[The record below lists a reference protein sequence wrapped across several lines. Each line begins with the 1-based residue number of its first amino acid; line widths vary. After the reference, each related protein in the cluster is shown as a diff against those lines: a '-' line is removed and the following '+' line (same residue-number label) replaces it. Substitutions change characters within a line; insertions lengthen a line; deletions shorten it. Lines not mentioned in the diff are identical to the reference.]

1 MIASAGFRASAWAWV
16 LTAAAVALFLS
27 LAAWQLRRGQLKE
40 SLQATLADRAT
51 EPQIVSP
58 ALGPPPDL
66 ALYRAQAT
74 GTYLAQNQLL
84 QDGHSH
90 EHRPGYRVWTPLVL
104 PNGSAL
110 LVDRGWIPSDRSGFD
125 GSAPPGVVT
134 VTGFWRSLP
143 EPGIRLGGTINCPAD
158 PEFPLVVLYPTG
170 ADVEC
175 LLKRPFLGG
184 LLLLDP
190 EVPGGFVREWTNLG
204 FPPRRHYG
212 YAVQWFALALASIAI
227 FVLVNR
233 RRRPGA
239 RA

>member
-1 MIASAGFRASAWAWV
+1 VSAGFRAPAWAWL

-27 LAAWQLRRGQLKE
+27 LATWQLRRGQLKE
-40 SLQATLADRAT
+40 SLQVALADRAV

-74 GTYLAQNQLL
+74 GTYLAQHQLL
-84 QDGHSH
+84 QDGQSH

-110 LVDRGWIPSDRSGFD
+110 LVDRGWIPADRSGFD
-125 GSAPPGVVT
+125 GSAPPGLVT

-143 EPGIRLGGTINCPAD
+143 EPGVRLRGTVNCPAD
-158 PEFPLVVLYPTG
+158 AKFPLVVLYPTA

-190 EVPGGFVREWTNLG
+190 EAPGGFVRQWTNLG
-204 FPPRRHYG
+204 FPPQRHYG
-212 YAVQWFALALASIAI
+212 YAVQWFALAVAALAI
-227 FVLVNR
+227 FVVVNR
-233 RRRPGA
+233 RRRPG
-239 RA
+239 RQP

>member
-1 MIASAGFRASAWAWV
+1 MNRFRAPAWAWL
-16 LTAAAVALFLS
+16 LTAAAVALFVS
-27 LAAWQLRRGQLKE
+27 LAVWQLRRGQVKE
-40 SLQATLADRAT
+40 SLQAELADRT
-51 EPQIVSP
+51 VEPQIVSP

-66 ALYRAQAT
+66 VLYRAQAT
-74 GTYLAQNQLL
+74 GTYLARNQLL
-84 QDGHSH
+84 QDGQSH

-110 LVDRGWIPSDRSGFD
+110 LVDRGWIPADRSGFD

-143 EPGIRLGGTINCPAD
+143 EPGIRLHGTVNCPFGA
-158 PEFPLVVLYPTG
+158 EFPLVVLYPTA

-184 LLLLDP
+184 LLLLDS
-190 EVPGGFVREWTNLG
+190 EAPGGFVREWDNFG
-204 FPPRRHYG
+204 FPPQRHYG
-212 YAVQWFALALASIAI
+212 YAVQWLALAAAAI
-227 FVLVNR
+227 VIFIVVNR
-233 RRRPGA
+233 RRRPGR

>member
-1 MIASAGFRASAWAWV
+1 MTGGFRAPAWAWL

-27 LAAWQLRRGQLKE
+27 LAIWQLRRGQFKE
-40 SLQATLADRAT
+40 GLQDTLADRAV
-51 EPQIVSP
+51 EPHIVTP

-74 GTYLAQNQLL
+74 GTYLVQNQLL

-90 EHRPGYRVWTPLVL
+90 EQRPGYRVWTPLVL
-104 PNGSAL
+104 SNGSAL
-110 LVDRGWIPSDRSGFD
+110 LVDRGWIPADRSGFD

-143 EPGIRLGGTINCPAD
+143 EPGVRLEGTINCPAD
-158 PEFPLVVLYPTG
+158 AKFPLVVLYPSA

-190 EVPGGFVREWTNLG
+190 EAPGGFVREWTNLG
-204 FPPRRHYG
+204 FPPQRHYG
-212 YAVQWFALALASIAI
+212 YAVQWFALAVAAIAI

-233 RRRPGA
+233 RRRGQA
-239 RA
+239 